1 MALIKY
7 KMNTSQSLIE
17 DLLNSQ
23 GTSRMAKLINRLF
36 EVLIGKGKKKK
47 KKKNVRIRSTG

>member
-17 DLLNSQ
+17 DLLNSE

-36 EVLIGKGKKKK
+36 EVLIGKGRKK